1 MSNSPRNTGAPQY
14 RRVQVN
20 RVISSRYAG
29 DSRPDSWDLRQAGID
44 TVEVSGGEVL
54 KLASTP
60 MQSPPKPGWV
70 LMLTG
75 GDKEGYSWTLYGMSR
90 R

>member
-1 MSNSPRNTGAPQY
+1 MSDSIQKTDARQY
-14 RRVQVN
+14 RRVQVS

-29 DSRPDSWDLRQAGID
+29 DSRPVSWDLRQAGVD
-44 TVEVSGGEVL
+44 TVEVSGGEVI

-60 MQSPPKPGWV
+60 MQSPPRPGWV

-75 GDKEGYSWTLYGMSR
+75 GDEAGYSWTLYGMSR